1 VASGADTAQCSGGD
15 ALTAETI
22 TSHGLSISAVT
33 DESELQR
40 IISEESDDSFESF
53 TDLDDISDTTVLA
66 ITFLLSAQVSL
77 SALVLDSRL
86 LTGFRS
92 RALFA
97 GLGIVTMLLILL
109 SLNSIIK
116 ALFPVGF
123 YSDTVAR
130 PLLRHPLVPV
140 GNAKPGQ
147 FGFLKPDDGSDD
159 ADERMGRVAAVGHNL
174 RRKWAALTGR
184 RDEVELE
191 EYSAR
196 QVAER
201 FVDDYSAFEDVDD
214 FESYELAKH
223 HHFKLVGSRKAK
235 YTAIG
240 LAWLRLS
247 VTLFVVQF
255 AVILGGVILS

>member
-1 VASGADTAQCSGGD
+1 M
-15 ALTAETI
+15 
-22 TSHGLSISAVT
+22 T
-33 DESELQR
+33 DKNELQR

-53 TDLDDISDTTVLA
+53 TYLDDISDTTVLA

-77 SALVLDSRL
+77 SALVLESGL
-86 LTGFRS
+86 LTGFRL

-130 PLLRHPLVPV
+130 PLLRHPLVPI
-140 GNAKPGQ
+140 GNVKPGQ
-147 FGFLKPDDGSDD
+147 FGFLKANDGSDD
-159 ADERMGRVAAVGHNL
+159 ADERLGRVAAAGDNL

-184 RDEVELE
+184 RDGTEAE

-201 FVDDYSAFEDVDD
+201 FVDDYSVFEDVDD

-247 VTLFVVQF
+247 VTLFVAQF
-255 AVILGGVILS
+255 ALILGGVILS